1 MLELTAVHFLHTYA
15 YLSSNLWNGNHI
27 AHAICAGHGPAEFF
41 FTWRVW
47 QLFDGAISSRR
58 DVMSVNVTRW
68 WSWSWSWSWS
78 SLWSYGLMVII
89 ILILTLIL
97 IRSIFF
103 LELTLHSQRPKTPA
117 ARGCL
122 TLGWHGFWS
131 HPSPKR
137 CPAAIDSMAMGEPS
151 ITKVCLPEGNPEKDD
166 GFRVTIGIDADRAN
180 PMIGP
185 QWTGSTEDS
194 ERFTTHQA
202 LRHRMLHGAGDLPT
216 GTCFGVWL
224 RCFFF

>member
-1 MLELTAVHFLHTYA
+1 MPTSRVISGMEITLLARYVQA
-15 YLSSNLWNGNHI
+15 MGQPS
-27 AHAICAGHGPAEFF
+27 F

-58 DVMSVNVTRW
+58 DVMSTSHDDGRGRGHGHGHP
-68 WSWSWSWSWS
+68 
-78 SLWSYGLMVII
+78 YGLMVII

-97 IRSIFF
+97 ILIRSVFV
-103 LELTLHSQRPKTPA
+103 LNSTLHSQRPKTPA

-151 ITKVCLPEGNPEKDD
+151 ITKVYQGL
-166 GFRVTIGIDADRAN
+166 F
-180 PMIGP
+180 
-185 QWTGSTEDS
+185 TG
-194 ERFTTHQA
+194 
-202 LRHRMLHGAGDLPT
+202 G
-216 GTCFGVWL
+216 
-224 RCFFF
+224 